1 MAQRNVIQTNSEDNV
16 IAFVS
21 LFISLFVCVGK
32 LKKIVNELGWNFQC

>member
-21 LFISLFVCVGK
+21 LFISLFV
-32 LKKIVNELGWNFQC
+32 